1 MTLELTIQER
11 SGDESGNFNQREIN
25 GYTINGIEIND

>member
-1 MTLELTIQER
+1 MKLELTIQEWR
-11 SGDESGNFNQREIN
+11 GDESGHFNQREIY